1 MTENIKDI
9 ALSYFKTFSEKNING
24 LREMFEDNVTLR
36 DWDID
41 KKGIESVLK
50 ANLNIFQNVK
60 TINAIPQNII
70 SENNFVFAEL
80 KIVVNDEKEHGDRAL
95 LNLGHTF
102 CHALETATGYSD
114 RMLHG
119 EGVAIGC
126 ILAFDLSAKMGL
138 TSQEDPVRIKQ
149 HFSEMGM
156 MNLSLIHI

>member
-9 ALSYFKTFSEKNING
+9 ALSYFKTFSEKNIDG
-24 LREMFEDNVTLR
+24 LSEMFDDNVSLR

-80 KIVVNDEKEHGDRAL
+80 KIVVNNDE
-95 LNLGHTF
+95 LNVVDLIEFNKKGKII
-102 CHALETATGYSD
+102 S
-114 RMLHG
+114 
-119 EGVAIGC
+119 IK
-126 ILAFDLSAKMGL
+126 AFKG
-138 TSQEDPVRIKQ
+138 
-149 HFSEMGM
+149 
-156 MNLSLIHI
+156 

>member
-9 ALSYFKTFSEKNING
+9 ALSYFKTFSEKNIDG
-24 LREMFEDNVTLR
+24 LREMFDDNVTLR

-80 KIVVNDEKEHGDRAL
+80 KIVVNNDE
-95 LNLGHTF
+95 LNVVDLIEFNKKGKII
-102 CHALETATGYSD
+102 S
-114 RMLHG
+114 
-119 EGVAIGC
+119 IK
-126 ILAFDLSAKMGL
+126 AFKG
-138 TSQEDPVRIKQ
+138 
-149 HFSEMGM
+149 
-156 MNLSLIHI
+156 

>member
-9 ALSYFKTFSEKNING
+9 ALSYFKTFSEKNIDG
-24 LREMFEDNVTLR
+24 LREMFDDNVTLR

-80 KIVVNDEKEHGDRAL
+80 KIVVNDDE
-95 LNLGHTF
+95 LNVVDLIEFNKKGKII
-102 CHALETATGYSD
+102 S
-114 RMLHG
+114 
-119 EGVAIGC
+119 IK
-126 ILAFDLSAKMGL
+126 AFKG
-138 TSQEDPVRIKQ
+138 
-149 HFSEMGM
+149 
-156 MNLSLIHI
+156 